1 MRCEKAI
8 ARFLDLDQQ
17 ERLPLALR
25 LHLAHC
31 AKCRNEVRSLSQTFH
46 SLGDVSGVVMPRD
59 MGDGVMR
66 MIRLSATTYGRSMSL
81 FNWMSGEILIIA
93 SLVLIQFNDPR
104 VWLEGHFGGSLEVP
118 LNIVLGLVITVY
130 SSVFIGTHLKE
141 FKGFVGR
148 VQKKFGQ

>member
-8 ARFLDLDQQ
+8 NRFLGLDQQ
-17 ERLPLALR
+17 ERFPLALK

-31 AKCRNEVRSLSQTFH
+31 AKCRSEVSSLLRTFS
-46 SLGDVSGVVMPRD
+46 SLGDVSGVSMPRD
-59 MGDGVMR
+59 MSEGVMR
-66 MIRLSATTYGRSMSL
+66 VIRLSSTTYGRSMSF
-81 FNWMSGEILIIA
+81 FNWMSGELIIIA
-93 SLVLIQFNDPR
+93 SLVLIQFSDPLL
-104 VWLEGHFGGSLEVP
+104 WLEGHFGGSLEVP